1 MKPIHR
7 PFSKTIFKVA
17 LLAVLLFSFSCSQDS
32 SPEDLNPV
40 YAKVKK
46 SRPIKANLDFIFD
59 YQNTAPQ
66 NIVLCPGTPEPPP
79 GQNPIA
85 LFQTI
90 VSGNMSHLGNL
101 QPGFEFDDANNVP
114 LSGSYLIPKSCDAT
128 TTFPTL
134 VTTYTSVYVAAN
146 GDELHAL
153 EEVFINF
160 ATGTFE
166 GTAVVQKDEGSG
178 RFTNATGTWKLIN
191 GTFDPVGASWEIAGE
206 ITY

>member
-1 MKPIHR
+1 MKPIHQ

-32 SPEDLNPV
+32 STEDLNAV
-40 YAKVKK
+40 YAKGKK

-66 NIVLCPGTPEPPP
+66 NIVPCPGTPTPPP

-90 VSGNMSHLGNL
+90 VSGNMAHLGNL
-101 QPGFEFDDANNVP
+101 QPGFEFDDDNNVP
-114 LSGSYLIPKSCDAT
+114 LSGSYLIPQSCDAT
-128 TTFPTL
+128 ATFPTL

-166 GTAVVQKDEGSG
+166 GTAVVQEGEGSG
-178 RFTNATGTWKLIN
+178 RFTNATGTWNLIN

>member
-1 MKPIHR
+1 MKPIHQ

-32 SPEDLNPV
+32 STEDLNAV
-40 YAKVKK
+40 YAKGKK

-66 NIVLCPGTPEPPP
+66 NIVPCPGTPPPPP

-114 LSGSYLIPKSCDAT
+114 LSGSYLIPQSCDAT

-166 GTAVVQKDEGSG
+166 GTAVVQEGEGSG
-178 RFTNATGTWKLIN
+178 RFTNATGTWNLIN